1 MRVLCYPLE
10 VSASTTSPV
19 DGRSK
24 TLALLVS
31 VFTIATCG
39 LIYELLAGTIASYL
53 LGDSVTQFS
62 VIIGLYLSAMGVGS
76 FLSRYF
82 RHDLVVRFI
91 QIEILVGLIGGVS
104 SPVFFFAFAELQAFR
119 LVLFGWVLV
128 TGVLVGLEIPLLIRI
143 LKERFPL
150 RDLISKVLSLDY
162 VGALAASLL
171 FPLWLV
177 PRVGLMRTS
186 FVFGALNVL
195 VAIWTCH
202 IFFRE
207 HRRPWL
213 LVQAYVAFVV
223 LLAGIVFSTELAS
236 FSERRLYK
244 DPIIFAQSSPYQ
256 RMVLTRADD
265 EVRLYLNGELQF
277 SSLDEYR
284 YHEALVHPGL
294 AAVAS
299 PRHCLVLGGGDGF
312 AVRELLK
319 DQRVESVT
327 LVDLD
332 PLMTESFRDHATLAT
347 LNDHA
352 LRSPRVTVHNADA
365 FVWLQEQTQLYDFIV
380 VDFPDPLGYSV
391 GKLYTRTFYRR
402 LIGHL
407 APQGLIAIQSTS
419 PLVSRQAFWCIVETV
434 RSVGLVATPYH
445 AAVPTFGE
453 WGFTLAS
460 REAFRMPKTLAPG
473 LRFLAPSLLP
483 GLFEF
488 PADMR
493 PVAVETNQLNNQ
505 ILVRYYEQGWR
516 HYTGQ
521 LGS

>member
-1 MRVLCYPLE
+1 M
-10 VSASTTSPV
+10 SASTYSPV

-39 LIYELLAGTIASYL
+39 LVYELLAGTIASYL

-62 VIIGLYLSAMGVGS
+62 IIIGLYLSAMGLGS
-76 FLSRYF
+76 YLSRYF
-82 RHDLVVRFI
+82 QRELVVRFI

-119 LVLFGWVLV
+119 LVLFSWVLI

-150 RDLISKVLSLDY
+150 DDLISRVLSLDY

-186 FVFGALNVL
+186 FIFGALNVA

-202 IFFRE
+202 IFYRE
-207 HRRPWL
+207 HRRPSL
-213 LVQAYVAFVV
+213 LVQAYLALG
-223 LLAGIVFSTELAS
+223 LLVAGIFTSAELAS

-244 DPIIFAQSSPYQ
+244 EPIIFSQSSPYQ
-256 RMVLTRADD
+256 RVVLTRSDE

-294 AAVAS
+294 AAAPS
-299 PRHCLVLGGGDGF
+299 PRRCLVLGGGDGL

-319 DQRVESVT
+319 DDRVESIT

-332 PLMTESFRDHATLAT
+332 PLVTQSFRDHATLAL

-365 FVWLQEQTQLYDFIV
+365 FVWLQDQEQPFDFIV
-380 VDFPDPLGYSV
+380 VDFPDPLSYSV

-402 LIGHL
+402 LIRHL
-407 APQGLIAIQSTS
+407 APGGLIAIQSTS
-419 PLVSRQAFWCIVETV
+419 PLVSRRSFWCIVETL
-434 RSVGLVATPYH
+434 RSVGLEVTPYH
-445 AAVPTFGE
+445 APVPTFGE
-453 WGFTLAS
+453 WGYTLAS
-460 REAFRMPKTLAPG
+460 REPIQISDRLAPG
-473 LRFLAPSLLP
+473 LRFLAPEVLPSL
-483 GLFEF
+483 FAF
-488 PADMR
+488 PADMQ
-493 PVAVETNQLNNQ
+493 PVAVEPNQLNNQ

-516 HYTGQ
+516 QYTQRHSQRSGP
-521 LGS
+521 

>member
-1 MRVLCYPLE
+1 M
-10 VSASTTSPV
+10 
-19 DGRSK
+19 DGRAK

-39 LIYELLAGTIASYL
+39 LIYELLAGTVASYL

-62 VIIGLYLSAMGVGS
+62 IIIGIYLSAMGLGS
-76 FLSRYF
+76 YLSRYF

-104 SPVFFFAFAELQAFR
+104 SAVFFFAFAELQAFR
-119 LVLFGWVLV
+119 LVLFGWVMV

-143 LKERFPL
+143 LQERFPL

-186 FVFGALNVL
+186 FVFGALNLL

-202 IFFRE
+202 IFYSE
-207 HRRPWL
+207 HRSRGL
-213 LVQAYVAFVV
+213 LAQAYVALAL
-223 LLAGIVFSTELAS
+223 LLAGVFFSTELAS

-244 DPIIFAQSSPYQ
+244 EPIIYARSSPYQ
-256 RMVLTRADD
+256 RIVLTRAED

-294 AAVAS
+294 AAVEA
-299 PRHCLVLGGGDGF
+299 PRRCLVLGGGDGL

-319 DQRVESVT
+319 DERVEEIT

-332 PLMTESFRDHATLAT
+332 PVMTESFRDHQTLAS

-352 LRSPRVTVHNADA
+352 LRSPRVTVHNIDA
-365 FVWLQEQTQLYDFIV
+365 FVWLQDHAESYDFIV
-380 VDFPDPLGYSV
+380 VDFPDPTSYSV

-402 LIGHL
+402 LINHL
-407 APQGLIAIQSTS
+407 APDGLIAIQSTS
-419 PLVSRQAFWCIVETV
+419 PLLSRRAFWCIVETV
-434 RSVGLVATPYH
+434 RAVGLIATPYH
-445 AAVPTFGE
+445 APVPTFGE

-460 REAFRMPKTLAPG
+460 REPFRMPTRLPPG

-483 GLFEF
+483 SLFEF
-488 PADMR
+488 PTDMM
-493 PVAVETNQLNNQ
+493 PLSVEANQLNNQ
-505 ILVRYYEQGWR
+505 ILVRYYEQGWGQ
-516 HYTGQ
+516 YTRRF
-521 LGS
+521 GS